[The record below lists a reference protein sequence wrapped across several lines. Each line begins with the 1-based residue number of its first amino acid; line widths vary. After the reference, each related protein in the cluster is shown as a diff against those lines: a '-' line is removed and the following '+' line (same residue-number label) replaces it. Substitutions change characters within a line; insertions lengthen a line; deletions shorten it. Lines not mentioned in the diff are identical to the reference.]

1 MPIAVTPEIMAA
13 SSSVERLSSPTG
25 AAGPDPILVDS
36 LDLTICVPCKNEEKN
51 VVETLDAIVA
61 AVSEV
66 GCSYEIIVIDDGSTD
81 RTGVLVEKFQSE
93 HAALPIRLHKNPK
106 NLGLSRTYVNGA
118 FLGRGKYYRYIG
130 GDNAEP
136 KEAIVRILKMMGKA
150 DIIIPFHEQLTGKSF
165 SRVAV
170 SKLYTFL
177 VNLLSGYS
185 INYYNG
191 CAVHLRYNVL
201 RWHSYAYGF
210 GFQADMITLLL
221 QQGATYVQ
229 VPVRVG
235 HTNKGRGASPFHIRN
250 FVSTGHT
257 LFEILRRRIN
267 IILFGQ

>member
-1 MPIAVTPEIMAA
+1 MAA
-13 SSSVERLSSPTG
+13 SSSVEPPPSPQG
-25 AAGPDPILVDS
+25 AAARDPILVDS
-36 LDLTICVPCKNEEKN
+36 LDLTICVPCKNEEKH
-51 VVETLDAIVA
+51 VVATLQAIVA
-61 AVSEV
+61 ALSEV

-81 RTGVLVEKFQSE
+81 QTSSLVERFQRE
-93 HAALPIRLHKNPK
+93 HPSLPIRLHRNPK

-118 FLGRGKYYRYIG
+118 FLGRGRYYRYIG

-136 KEAIVRILKMMGKA
+136 KATIVQILRMMGKA
-150 DIIIPFHEQLTGKSF
+150 DIIIPFHEELTGKSF
-165 SRVAV
+165 IRVAV
-170 SKLYTFL
+170 SKFYTFL

-210 GFQADMITLLL
+210 GFQADMITTLL
-221 QQGATYVQ
+221 QQGASYVQ

-250 FVSTGHT
+250 IVSTGHT

-267 IILFGQ
+267 IVLFGQ

>member
-1 MPIAVTPEIMAA
+1 MNPNQQPLPDEPA
-13 SSSVERLSSPTG
+13 S
-25 AAGPDPILVDS
+25 ADPILIDS
-36 LDLTICVPCKNEEKN
+36 LDLTISVPCKNEEKN
-51 VVETLDAIVA
+51 IDGTLDTIVS

-66 GCSYEIIVIDDGSTD
+66 GCSYEVIVIDDGSTD
-81 RTGVLVEKFQSE
+81 RTSELVEQYRRE
-93 HAALPIRLHKNPK
+93 HPLLPIRLHKNPR
-106 NLGLSRTYVNGA
+106 NVGLSKTYVNGA
-118 FLGRGKYYRYIG
+118 FLGRGKYYRFVA

-136 KEAIVRILKMMGKA
+136 REAMVQILKMMGKA

-165 SRVAV
+165 IRIAV

-177 VNLLSGYS
+177 VNLFSGNS
-185 INYYNG
+185 IRYYNG

-221 QQGATYVQ
+221 QQGATYLQ
-229 VPVRVG
+229 IPVRVS

-267 IILFGQ
+267 IMLFGQ

>member
-1 MPIAVTPEIMAA
+1 MAA
-13 SSSVERLSSPTG
+13 FSSSESHPLPEEAERLN
-25 AAGPDPILVDS
+25 PILVNS
-36 LDLTICVPCKNEEKN
+36 LDLTICVPCKNEEKY
-51 VVETLDAIVA
+51 VVGTLEAIVA
-61 AVSEV
+61 AVTEV

-81 RTGVLVEKFQSE
+81 QTSAVVERFQRE
-93 HAALPIRLHKNPK
+93 HSSLPIRLHKNPR
-106 NLGLSRTYVNGA
+106 NLGLSQTYVNGA

-136 KEAIVRILKMMGKA
+136 KEAIVKILKMMGKA
-150 DIIIPFHEQLTGKSF
+150 DIIIPFHEELVGKSAH
-165 SRVAV
+165 RIAI
-170 SKLYTFL
+170 SKIYTFL
-177 VNLLSGYS
+177 VNGLSGYS

-210 GFQADMITLLL
+210 GFQADMITRLL

-250 FVSTGHT
+250 IVSTGHT
-257 LFEILRRRIN
+257 LFEIFRRRIN
-267 IILFGQ
+267 ILLFGQ

>member
-1 MPIAVTPEIMAA
+1 MTPNE
-13 SSSVERLSSPTG
+13 SSPDET
-25 AAGPDPILVDS
+25 APLDPLLRDS
-36 LDLTICVPCKNEEKN
+36 LDLTIAVPCKNEEKN
-51 VVETLDAIVA
+51 ILGTLETIIS
-61 AVSEV
+61 AVNEV

-81 RTGVLVEKFQSE
+81 RTSELVEQFLGGHPS
-93 HAALPIRLHKNPK
+93 LPIRLHKNPR
-106 NLGLSRTYVNGA
+106 NLGLSKTYVNGA
-118 FLGRGKYYRYIG
+118 FLGRGKYYRFVA

-136 KEAIVRILKMMGKA
+136 REAMVQILKMMGKA
-150 DIIIPFHEQLTGKSF
+150 DIIIPFHSELKGKSLI
-165 SRVAV
+165 RIAV

-177 VNLLSGYS
+177 VNLFSGHS

-221 QQGATYVQ
+221 QQGATYLQ

-267 IILFGQ
+267 ILLFGQ

>member
-1 MPIAVTPEIMAA
+1 MAA
-13 SSSVERLSSPTG
+13 SSSIEQSSSPEQ
-25 AAGPDPILVDS
+25 AAGLDPILTNS

-51 VVETLDAIVA
+51 VLGTLQAIVEA
-61 AVSEV
+61 LSEV

-81 RTGVLVEKFQSE
+81 QTSALVEQFLRK
-93 HAALPIRLHKNPK
+93 HASLPIRLYKNPK

-136 KEAIVRILKMMGKA
+136 KEAIVKILKMMGKA
-150 DIIIPFHEQLTGKSF
+150 DIIIPFHEELVGKSF
-165 SRVAV
+165 HRVAI
-170 SKLYTFL
+170 SRLYTFL

-210 GFQADMITLLL
+210 GFQADMITRLL

-235 HTNKGRGASPFHIRN
+235 HTNKGPGASPFHIRN
-250 FVSTGHT
+250 IVSTGHT

-267 IILFGQ
+267 VLLFGQ

>member
-1 MPIAVTPEIMAA
+1 MSPNEQPSPDEAA
-13 SSSVERLSSPTG
+13 RV
-25 AAGPDPILVDS
+25 DPILIDS
-36 LDLTICVPCKNEEKN
+36 LDLTISVPCKNEEKN
-51 VVETLDAIVA
+51 VGDTLDTIVA

-66 GCSYEIIVIDDGSTD
+66 GCSYEVIVIDDGSTD
-81 RTGVLVEKFQSE
+81 RTSELVEEYRRE
-93 HAALPIRLHKNPK
+93 HPSLPIRLHRNPR
-106 NLGLSRTYVNGA
+106 NLGLSKTYVNGA
-118 FLGRGKYYRYIG
+118 FLGRGKYYRFVA

-136 KEAIVRILKMMGKA
+136 REAMVQILKMMGKA

-165 SRVAV
+165 TRIAV

-177 VNLLSGYS
+177 VNLFSGHS
-185 INYYNG
+185 IRYYNG

-210 GFQADMITLLL
+210 GFQADIITLLL
-221 QQGATYVQ
+221 QQGATYLQ
-229 VPVRVG
+229 IPVRVG

-267 IILFGQ
+267 IMLFGQ

>member
-1 MPIAVTPEIMAA
+1 MKPNDQ
-13 SSSVERLSSPTG
+13 SSPDET
-25 AAGPDPILVDS
+25 APLDPLLVDS
-36 LDLTICVPCKNEEKN
+36 LDLTIAVPCKNEEKN
-51 VVETLDAIVA
+51 ILGTLDTITS
-61 AVSEV
+61 AVNEV

-81 RTGVLVEKFQSE
+81 RTGELVEQFLAGHPS
-93 HAALPIRLHKNPK
+93 LPIRLHKNPR
-106 NLGLSRTYVNGA
+106 NLGLSKTYVNGA
-118 FLGRGKYYRYIG
+118 FLGRGKYYRFVA

-136 KEAIVRILKMMGKA
+136 REAMVQILKMMGKA
-150 DIIIPFHEQLTGKSF
+150 DIIIPFHSELTGKSLI
-165 SRVAV
+165 RIAV

-177 VNLLSGYS
+177 VNLFSGHS
-185 INYYNG
+185 IHYYNG

-221 QQGATYVQ
+221 QQGATYLQ

-267 IILFGQ
+267 IVLFGQ

>member
-1 MPIAVTPEIMAA
+1 MNPNERPSSNEVTA
-13 SSSVERLSSPTG
+13 L
-25 AAGPDPILVDS
+25 DPMLTNS
-36 LDLTICVPCKNEEKN
+36 LDLTIAVPCKNEEKN
-51 VVETLDAIVA
+51 ILGTLDTIIS
-61 AVSEV
+61 AVNEV

-81 RTGVLVEKFQSE
+81 KTSVLVEQFQRDHPS
-93 HAALPIRLHKNPK
+93 LPIRLYKNPR
-106 NLGLSRTYVNGA
+106 NLGLSKTYVNGA
-118 FLGRGKYYRYIG
+118 FLGRGKYYRFVA

-136 KEAIVRILKMMGKA
+136 REAMVQILKMMGKA

-229 VPVRVG
+229 VPVRVR

-250 FVSTGHT
+250 IVSTGHT
-257 LFEILRRRIN
+257 LFEIFRRRIN
-267 IILFGQ
+267 IILFGE

>member
-1 MPIAVTPEIMAA
+1 MKSEEQPRPNEATP
-13 SSSVERLSSPTG
+13 V
-25 AAGPDPILVDS
+25 DPILLNS

-51 VVETLDAIVA
+51 VIGTLDAIVDA
-61 AVSEV
+61 LREV

-81 RTGVLVEKFQSE
+81 KTSQLVEHYCRE
-93 HAALPIRLHKNPK
+93 HPSLPTRLYKNPK

-118 FLGRGKYYRYIG
+118 FLGRGTYYRYIG
-130 GDNAEP
+130 GDNSEP
-136 KEAIVRILKMMGKA
+136 KEAMVRIFKMMGKA
-150 DIIIPFHEQLTGKSF
+150 DIIIPFHEELTGKSF

-170 SKLYTFL
+170 SKLYTVL

-229 VPVRVG
+229 VPVRVR

-250 FVSTGHT
+250 IVSTAHT
-257 LFEILRRRIN
+257 LFEIFRRRIN
-267 IILFGQ
+267 IMLFGQ

>member
-1 MPIAVTPEIMAA
+1 MSPNEQPLPDEAA
-13 SSSVERLSSPTG
+13 RV
-25 AAGPDPILVDS
+25 DPILIDS
-36 LDLTICVPCKNEEKN
+36 LDLTISVPCKNEEKN
-51 VVETLDAIVA
+51 IGDTLDTIVS

-66 GCSYEIIVIDDGSTD
+66 GCSYEVIVIDDGSTD
-81 RTGVLVEKFQSE
+81 RTSELVEQFRRE
-93 HAALPIRLHKNPK
+93 HPLLPISLHKNPR
-106 NLGLSRTYVNGA
+106 NVGLSKTYVNGA
-118 FLGRGKYYRYIG
+118 FLGRGKYYRFVA

-136 KEAIVRILKMMGKA
+136 REAMVQILKMMGKA

-165 SRVAV
+165 IRIAV

-177 VNLLSGYS
+177 VNLFSGNS
-185 INYYNG
+185 IRYYNG

-221 QQGATYVQ
+221 QQGATYLQ
-229 VPVRVG
+229 IPVRVG

-250 FVSTGHT
+250 FISTGHT

-267 IILFGQ
+267 IMLFGQ

>member
-1 MPIAVTPEIMAA
+1 MNPNEQP
-13 SSSVERLSSPTG
+13 SPDE
-25 AAGPDPILVDS
+25 APALDPMLTNS
-36 LDLTICVPCKNEEKN
+36 LDLTIAVPCKNEEKN
-51 VVETLDAIVA
+51 ILGTLDTIIS
-61 AVSEV
+61 AVNEV

-81 RTGVLVEKFQSE
+81 KTSVLVEQFQRE
-93 HAALPIRLHKNPK
+93 HPSLPIRLHKNPR
-106 NLGLSRTYVNGA
+106 NLGLSKTYVNGA
-118 FLGRGKYYRYIG
+118 FLGRGKYYRFVA

-136 KEAIVRILKMMGKA
+136 REAMVQILKMIGKA

-165 SRVAV
+165 SRIAV

-210 GFQADMITLLL
+210 GFQADMIILLL
-221 QQGATYVQ
+221 QQGATYIQ
-229 VPVRVG
+229 VPVRVR

-250 FVSTGHT
+250 IVSTAHT
-257 LFEILRRRIN
+257 LFEIFRRRIN
-267 IILFGQ
+267 IMLFGQ

>member
-1 MPIAVTPEIMAA
+1 MGASFLIEPSPSPEQA
-13 SSSVERLSSPTG
+13 EHL
-25 AAGPDPILVDS
+25 DPILVDS

-51 VVETLDAIVA
+51 VVGTLDAIVD
-61 AVSEV
+61 AVREV
-66 GCSYEIIVIDDGSTD
+66 GCSYEIIVMDDGSTD
-81 RTGVLVEKFQSE
+81 KTSQLVEQYCRE
-93 HAALPIRLHKNPK
+93 HPSLPIRLYKNPK
-106 NLGLSRTYVNGA
+106 NLGLSQTYVNGA

-150 DIIIPFHEQLTGKSF
+150 DIIIPFHEHLTGKSF

-170 SKLYTFL
+170 SKLYTF
-177 VNLLSGYS
+177 LSGYS

-210 GFQADMITLLL
+210 GFQADMITRLL

-235 HTNKGRGASPFHIRN
+235 HTNKGPGASPFHIRN
-250 FVSTGHT
+250 IVSTGHT
-257 LFEILRRRIN
+257 LFEIFRRRIN
-267 IILFGQ
+267 IMLFGQ

>member
-1 MPIAVTPEIMAA
+1 MNPNEQPLPDEAA
-13 SSSVERLSSPTG
+13 LL
-25 AAGPDPILVDS
+25 DPILIDS
-36 LDLTICVPCKNEEKN
+36 LDLTISVPCKNEEKN
-51 VVETLDAIVA
+51 IGGTLDTIVS

-66 GCSYEIIVIDDGSTD
+66 GCSYEVIVIDDGSTD
-81 RTGVLVEKFQSE
+81 RTSELVEQYRRE
-93 HAALPIRLHKNPK
+93 HPLLPIRLHKNPR
-106 NLGLSRTYVNGA
+106 NVGLSKTYVNGA
-118 FLGRGKYYRYIG
+118 FLGRGKYYRFVA

-136 KEAIVRILKMMGKA
+136 REAMVQILKMMGKA
-150 DIIIPFHEQLTGKSF
+150 DIIIPFHEQLTGKSLI
-165 SRVAV
+165 RIAV

-177 VNLLSGYS
+177 VNLFSGNS
-185 INYYNG
+185 IHYYNG

-221 QQGATYVQ
+221 LQGATYLQ
-229 VPVRVG
+229 IPVRVG

-267 IILFGQ
+267 IMLFGQ